1 MKFCIKN
8 INKKITM
15 QTNLEENEQQ
25 QQNIY
30 GWVSSVPERK

>member
-25 QQNIY
+25 QKIH